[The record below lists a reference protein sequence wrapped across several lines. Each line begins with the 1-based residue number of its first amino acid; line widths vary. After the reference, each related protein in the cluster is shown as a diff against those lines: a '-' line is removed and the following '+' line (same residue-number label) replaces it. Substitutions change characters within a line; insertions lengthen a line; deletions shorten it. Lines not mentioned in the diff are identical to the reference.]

1 VIDINQGGEMTRTY
15 RAGRRGHTRSPYTRT
30 VILDVIQ
37 GGGRRQSWVA
47 EQMGITDQHLS
58 RVGRGHLPISN
69 EFVTAACRVLQ
80 LPPSALFFAD
90 PLRDVMHDGTL
101 ARTEAVA

>member
-1 VIDINQGGEMTRTY
+1 MTGINQGGEMTRTY
-15 RAGRRGHTRSPYTRT
+15 HSGWKGHTRSPYTRT

-37 GGGRRQSWVA
+37 STGRRQTWVSK
-47 EQMGITDQHLS
+47 QMGITDQHLS

-90 PLRDVMHDGTL
+90 PLRDVMHDGET